1 MPIDWMP
8 LIHVTCRTVKPSLA
22 SLDRPPLAVVMM
34 EALAVEA
41 LVVGMPEPQA
51 ELAAADG
58 KSTFPTF
65 VSFAPSFHP
74 VVIVSINL
82 ALLSAPLHCRM
93 ARPQGLVPPSW
104 YVSSLFQLTLSMI
117 PLQVRAKC

>member
-1 MPIDWMP
+1 MP

-22 SLDRPPLAVVMM
+22 SLDRPPLVAVMREVLAAVV
-34 EALAVEA
+34 LA
-41 LVVGMPEPQA
+41 VGMPEPRA

-74 VVIVSINL
+74 FMVVLINL
-82 ALLSAPLHCRM
+82 DLLSAPLHCRM
-93 ARPQGLVPPSW
+93 ARSQGLVPSSW
-104 YVSSLFQLTLSMI
+104 YVSPRFQLTLSMI
-117 PLQVRAKC
+117 LLQVRAEC